1 MANGGGYG
9 WALAAGFN
17 AALAAISAKFF
28 ATLSVRENAV
38 SPLFAFFIEGRVIC
52 QVAASSDPSG
62 GEEPVSN
69 TMIAAELRCAAALQF
84 NPPRVPTLPYI
95 HWAPATSR
103 PKSLH
108 VVMAQREAAAAA
120 KAAGGAG
127 AAGRPAGHVVDL
139 ETSGERVAGREGW
152 AAAAAV
158 AGVGL
163 AGAGV
168 LVWWA
173 LAFHPAHQQLW
184 MVPVGLVLL
193 GTPLVAWLSLFA
205 SGAGRWLGRLRDGDG
220 RPPGAAPAVV
230 PER

>member
-1 MANGGGYG
+1 MTPSP
-9 WALAAGFN
+9 AA
-17 AALAAISAKFF
+17 
-28 ATLSVRENAV
+28 
-38 SPLFAFFIEGRVIC
+38 
-52 QVAASSDPSG
+52 
-62 GEEPVSN
+62 
-69 TMIAAELRCAAALQF
+69 CAAAVPF
-84 NPPRVPTLPYI
+84 HSIPRVLPQSPYI
-95 HWAPATSR
+95 HLAPATSR
-103 PKSLH
+103 PKALH
-108 VVMAQREAAAAA
+108 GVMAQREAAAA
-120 KAAGGAG
+120 KAAGGG
-127 AAGRPAGHVVDL
+127 RRPAGHVVDL
-139 ETSGERVAGREGW
+139 ETGGERVAGREGRAGW

-205 SGAGRWLGRLRDGDG
+205 SGAGRWLGRLRAGDG